1 MNYTNSKYQN
11 STKMNS
17 LPKNYLDMEEPHLLN
32 KTKEYSVGDCHFR
45 MGSARLVCRTQL
57 LLYRASVVVALPRI
71 DFLGYIGL
79 YSVERLRK
87 GTLHG
92 WNLL

>member
-1 MNYTNSKYQN
+1 
-11 STKMNS
+11 
-17 LPKNYLDMEEPHLLN
+17 
-32 KTKEYSVGDCHFR
+32 

-57 LLYRASVVVALPRI
+57 LLYRASAVVALPRI

-79 YSVERLRK
+79 YSVERSRK

-92 WNLL
+92 WDLLGEITSHPVKPFLKARGIVQEWWYQSLNRV